1 MLVHSLA
8 HTAEISDHIE
18 LEPHN

>member
-1 MLVHSLA
+1 M
-8 HTAEISDHIE
+8 E